1 MLWLPNYLLRGYHRE
16 KPRADFRNNSTSTL
30 FTWTF
35 QFLNKT
41 LHEPEIEPSVRCGAG
56 RILPLQKP
64 NKYLNSCF
72 SRSDFIETLKARLGV
87 EVVGWDVVWW
97 LATALLL
104 L

>member
-35 QFLNKT
+35 RFLNKT

-56 RILPLQKP
+56 RILSQQKL

-72 SRSDFIETLKARLGV
+72 SRSEFVETLEARLGV

-97 LATALLL
+97 LATALLVL
-104 L
+104 